1 MRRFRSQAI
10 CLVALLASSTAA
22 LAARHVAIIS
32 EGNSARD
39 WQLAGVETLPAYPAG
54 VDAGEVCVNIGYFV
68 GVDGVPS
75 DFAHLKAW
83 SSRKDKP
90 SLDVFEQ
97 TAVATLQA
105 RRYVPVDAGHAQAI
119 YTSRTF
125 AFSTTPGADL
135 QRVGRKCA
143 IRDLEGFIA
152 VQMKHADMD
161 SWEQLR
167 WNAEWFKAKNTRIHG
182 LNRE

>member
-10 CLVALLASSTAA
+10 CLLALVASSSAA

-32 EGNSARD
+32 EGKAAKD
-39 WQLAGVETLPAYPAG
+39 WQLAGAEAKPTYPAG
-54 VDAGEVCVNIGYFV
+54 VDAGDVCVNIGYYV
-68 GVDGVPS
+68 GEDGVPS

-83 SSRKDKP
+83 SGSKDKP
-90 SLDVFEQ
+90 SLDIFEQ
-97 TAVATLQA
+97 AAVAVLQA
-105 RRYVPVDAGHAQAI
+105 RRYVPVDAGHTQPI
-119 YTSRTF
+119 YTSQTF

-135 QRVGRKCA
+135 ERVGRKCT